1 MGLKVSYYKNII
13 LSLSRGY
20 NKGIASNAKPLYL
33 MAIFKGIEQGLIIG
47 NILRFNKDLEQLYID
62 TCMEYE
68 PDKKPAMF
76 YKPFFHS
83 KSEQYYTIKWKSG
96 VAINKASH
104 TPSAK
109 YLRENVEFAALDD
122 ELWNLLQ
129 DTEIRN
135 DFKNTII
142 KRFLS

>member
-1 MGLKVSYYKNII
+1 MI
-13 LSLSRGY
+13 L
-20 NKGIASNAKPLYL
+20 
-33 MAIFKGIEQGLIIG
+33 Q
-47 NILRFNKDLEQLYID
+47 
-62 TCMEYE
+62 

-129 DTEIRN
+129 DAEIRN
-135 DFKNTII
+135 ELRESIVN
-142 KRFLS
+142 RFLK